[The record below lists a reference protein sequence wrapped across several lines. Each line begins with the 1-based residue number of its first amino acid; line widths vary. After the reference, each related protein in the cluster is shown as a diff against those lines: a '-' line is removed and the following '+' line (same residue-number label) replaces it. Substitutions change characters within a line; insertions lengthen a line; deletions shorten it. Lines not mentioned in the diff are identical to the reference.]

1 MLVDKICHGSVGK
14 HSYCNILSASRP
26 RFSIPSDNQM
36 SKTLIQFIILG
47 IALVLAQVIVF
58 NHICL
63 FNVAVPMVFIY
74 LIIRLPITLSVNW
87 VLTISFFLGLIVDI
101 SSDTYGMN
109 TVACTL
115 LAVFRRP
122 VLRLYV
128 PREEDLTR
136 PEPSMLSLGVAVY
149 VKYLLSMTLI
159 YCTLI
164 FAIEAFTFFHP
175 LQLVLRIV
183 CSTML
188 SLLIMLGID
197 ALMTPRN
204 EKRL

>member
-1 MLVDKICHGSVGK
+1 
-14 HSYCNILSASRP
+14 
-26 RFSIPSDNQM
+26 M
-36 SKTLIQFIILG
+36 SKTTLQFLLLGLI
-47 IALVLAQVIVF
+47 LVLAQVIVF

-74 LIIRLPITLSVNW
+74 LIFRLPITLSLNW
-87 VLTISFFLGLIVDI
+87 TLTVSFFLGLIVDI
-101 SSDTYGMN
+101 FSDTYGMN
-109 TVACTL
+109 AVACTVVAML
-115 LAVFRRP
+115 KRP

-149 VKYLLSMTLI
+149 MKYLLTMTVI

-164 FAIEAFTFFHP
+164 FIIEAFTFFNP

-183 CSTML
+183 FSTIL
-188 SLLIMLGID
+188 SMIIMLGID
-197 ALMTPRN
+197 SLMTSRS

>member
-1 MLVDKICHGSVGK
+1 
-14 HSYCNILSASRP
+14 
-26 RFSIPSDNQM
+26 M
-36 SKTLIQFIILG
+36 SKTTLQFLLLGLI
-47 IALVLAQVIVF
+47 LVLAQVIVF

-74 LIIRLPITLSVNW
+74 LIFRLPITLSLNW
-87 VLTISFFLGLIVDI
+87 TLTVSFFLGLIVDI
-101 SSDTYGMN
+101 FSDTYGMN
-109 TVACTL
+109 AVACTVAAML
-115 LAVFRRP
+115 KRP

-136 PEPSMLSLGVAVY
+136 PEPSMFSLGVAVY
-149 VKYLLSMTLI
+149 MKYLLTMTVI

-164 FAIEAFTFFHP
+164 FIIEAFTFFNP

-183 CSTML
+183 FSTVL
-188 SLLIMLGID
+188 SMIIMLGID
-197 ALMTPRN
+197 SLMTPRS